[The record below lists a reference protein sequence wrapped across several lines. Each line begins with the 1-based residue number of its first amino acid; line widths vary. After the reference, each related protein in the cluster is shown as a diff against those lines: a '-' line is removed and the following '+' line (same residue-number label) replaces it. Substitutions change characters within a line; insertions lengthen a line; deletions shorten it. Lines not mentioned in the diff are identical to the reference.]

1 MKKMSRKREWIVMAL
16 CFLSE
21 ISMLFQI
28 YKPNYFFNLSLVI
41 TGTNYWI
48 AARAILLINMAG
60 LALFA
65 LSVWRGNVKGRL
77 HQSYFI
83 MLLYSV
89 IMFLAAVVPKQFRN
103 TINNDSLELNAL
115 VYLLTT
121 IMTVI
126 VFALFI
132 LREKGAIR
140 HISKMSTL
148 MLFVIIGQIVTN
160 GLFVNGSVI
169 ISHPIYFVLGI
180 MSAMPYISV
189 FVFEYFILEPTM
201 KYYR

>member
-1 MKKMSRKREWIVMAL
+1 MAL

-83 MLLYSV
+83 MLSYSV

>member
-1 MKKMSRKREWIVMAL
+1 MAL